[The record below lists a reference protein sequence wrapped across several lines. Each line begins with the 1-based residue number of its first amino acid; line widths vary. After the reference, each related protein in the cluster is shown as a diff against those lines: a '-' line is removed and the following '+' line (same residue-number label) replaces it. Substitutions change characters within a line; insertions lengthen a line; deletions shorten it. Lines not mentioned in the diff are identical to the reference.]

1 MQILDVAQGS
11 QEWHEARL
19 GLVTASRFRDVLTQ
33 PRAKKDQEA
42 GKLSEVAMS
51 YLCELV
57 AETLTGEHRS
67 ASAAALDWGHEN
79 EPLARLEYELTCG
92 VDVTET
98 GIVIHDNGLI
108 GASSDGFIGGDGAI
122 EIKCPYNPAVHLKTV
137 LSGEMPKEHIP
148 QVQGNLWLAERDW
161 CDFISFDP
169 RIPQGSK
176 ARLFVVRVHRD
187 DDYIKMLSERVLA
200 FAELVESKVELIK

>member
-11 QEWHEARL
+11 PEWHEVRL
-19 GLVTASRFRDVLTQ
+19 GLVTASRFKDVLTQ

-67 ASAAALDWGHEN
+67 ASAASLDWGHEN
-79 EPLARLEYELTCG
+79 EPLARLEYELTQG
-92 VDVTET
+92 ADVTET
-98 GIVIHDNGLI
+98 GIVIHDNGLV
-108 GASSDGFIGGDGAI
+108 GASSDGFVGTDGAI
-122 EIKCPYNPAVHLKTV
+122 EIKCPYNPAIHLKTV
-137 LSGEMPKEHIP
+137 LSREMPKEHIP
-148 QVQGNLWLAERDW
+148 QVQGNIWLAEREW

-169 RIPQGSK
+169 RMPQGSK
-176 ARLFVVRVHRD
+176 ARLFIVRVFRD
-187 DDYIKMLSERVLA
+187 DEYIKKLSERVLD
-200 FAELVESKVELIK
+200 FAELVKSKSELLH